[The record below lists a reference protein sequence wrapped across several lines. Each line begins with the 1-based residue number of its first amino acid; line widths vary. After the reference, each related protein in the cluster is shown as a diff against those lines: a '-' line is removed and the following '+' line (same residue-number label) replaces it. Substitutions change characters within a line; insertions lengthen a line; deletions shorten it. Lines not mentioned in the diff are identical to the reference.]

1 MMEDRTRTLNGI
13 VVNGFRSWDEI
24 LDHVDRDRRIYVA
37 VNAEKIIAAP
47 DQVREMI
54 NRNVGYCDGIGAVK
68 ALRRKGLRDVVRL
81 PGCELWLKIIGRY
94 HASWKF
100 YIVGASPQVHEATVK
115 KLKEDYPDIQIVGHR
130 DGYIRDDAERK
141 ALIDDVAA
149 KRPDAVFVAMG
160 SPKQELLMTEMQR
173 RHQAVYVGLGG
184 SYDVYTGAVKRAP
197 KMWQRLNLEFMYRL
211 VRQPSRWRRQ
221 LNYIPF
227 LFRLY
232 TGRL

>member
-1 MMEDRTRTLNGI
+1 M
-13 VVNGFRSWDEI
+13 
-24 LDHVDRDRRIYVA
+24 
-37 VNAEKIIAAP
+37 
-47 DQVREMI
+47 
-54 NRNVGYCDGIGAVK
+54 
-68 ALRRKGLRDVVRL
+68 
-81 PGCELWLKIIGRY
+81 
-94 HASWKF
+94 
-100 YIVGASPQVHEATVK
+100 
-115 KLKEDYPDIQIVGHR
+115 
-130 DGYIRDDAERK
+130 
-141 ALIDDVAA
+141 AA

-160 SPKQELLMTEMQR
+160 SPKQELLMTEMQA

-197 KMWQRLNLEFMYRL
+197 KMWRRLNLEFMYRL